1 MKLEN
6 MKRTFL
12 VLLVLFATLF
22 ATAQDFTTEMKEDTT
37 HYNPVCVAND
47 TIYWSRMS
55 KWRAYYLQ
63 KRAPVW
69 KLSEK
74 DSKNFD
80 AKTRTFAAD
89 PRTTAMQVDLIR
101 YVLQQIGNKKLK
113 ALIKEN
119 PKAFVLVSL
128 FINKEGSIDNTM
140 ITFSCDD
147 TIVGNETIYNLLKN
161 VKSKFKF
168 PHYRELIDRYPYPNG
183 ETQVSFPVS
192 SRNIEQYIG
201 G

>member
-1 MKLEN
+1 MKTS
-6 MKRTFL
+6 RI
-12 VLLVLFATLF
+12 LLILAAFIMCLA
-22 ATAQDFTTEMKEDTT
+22 AQAQDFTTEMKEDTT
-37 HYNPVCVAND
+37 HYYPICVAND
-47 TIYWSRMS
+47 TIYWSQMY

-80 AKTRTFAAD
+80 AKNRTFAAD
-89 PRTTAMQVDLIR
+89 QRTTAMQVDIVR
-101 YVLQQIGNKKLK
+101 YVLQQIGTKKLK

-119 PKAFVLVSL
+119 PKAFVLVSM
-128 FINKEGSIDNTM
+128 FINKDGGIDNTM
-140 ITFSCDD
+140 ITFSCDE
-147 TIVGNETIYNLLKN
+147 TIVGNETIYKLLKS

-168 PHYRELIDRYPYPNG
+168 PHYRELKDKYPYPNG

>member
-1 MKLEN
+1 

-47 TIYWSRMS
+47 TIYWSQMS

-80 AKTRTFAAD
+80 AKEGVEPDVRQMMDILETYSNLPTS
-89 PRTTAMQVDLIR
+89 R
-101 YVLQQIGNKKLK
+101 Y
-113 ALIKEN
+113 
-119 PKAFVLVSL
+119 
-128 FINKEGSIDNTM
+128 D
-140 ITFSCDD
+140 C
-147 TIVGNETIYNLLKN
+147 
-161 VKSKFKF
+161 
-168 PHYRELIDRYPYPNG
+168 R
-183 ETQVSFPVS
+183 
-192 SRNIEQYIG
+192 
-201 G
+201 

>member
-1 MKLEN
+1 MK
-6 MKRTFL
+6 TS
-12 VLLVLFATLF
+12 VLFIALMLF
-22 ATAQDFTTEMKEDTT
+22 CLAAQAQEFTTEMKEDTT
-37 HYNPVCVAND
+37 HYYPICVASD
-47 TIYWSRMS
+47 TIYWSQMS
-55 KWRAYYLQ
+55 TSRAFYLQ

-89 PRTTAMQVDLIR
+89 QRTTAIHLDIVR
-101 YVLQQIGNKKLK
+101 YVLQQIGTKKLK
-113 ALIKEN
+113 AIIKEN
-119 PKAFVLVSL
+119 PKALVVVSL
-128 FINKEGSIDNTM
+128 FINKEGRIDNTM
-140 ITFSCDD
+140 ITFSCND
-147 TIVGNETIYNLLKN
+147 TIVGNETIYKLLKS

-168 PHYRELIDRYPYPNG
+168 PHYRELQDKYPYPNG

-192 SRNIEQYIG
+192 WRNMEQYIG

>member
-1 MKLEN
+1 

-47 TIYWSRMS
+47 TIYWSQMS

-128 FINKEGSIDNTM
+128 FINKEGNIDNTM
-140 ITFSCDD
+140 ITFSCDH
-147 TIVGNETIYNLLKN
+147 TTVGNETIYNLLKN
-161 VKSKFKF
+161 VKSKFNF
-168 PHYRELIDRYPYPNG
+168 PHYRELKDSYPYPNG
-183 ETQVSFPVS
+183 ETQVSFP
-192 SRNIEQYIG
+192 
-201 G
+201 

>member
-1 MKLEN
+1 MKTSRILLILAAYI
-6 MKRTFL
+6 MCL
-12 VLLVLFATLF
+12 VAQ
-22 ATAQDFTTEMKEDTT
+22 AQDFTTEMKEDTT
-37 HYNPVCVAND
+37 HYYPICVAND
-47 TIYWSRMS
+47 TIYWSQMS

-80 AKTRTFAAD
+80 AKTRTFASD
-89 PRTTAMQVDLIR
+89 QRTTAMQVDIVR
-101 YVLQQIGNKKLK
+101 YVLQQIGTKKLK

-119 PKAFVLVSL
+119 PKAFVLVSM
-128 FINKEGSIDNTM
+128 FINKDGGIDNTM
-140 ITFSCDD
+140 ITFSCDE
-147 TIVGNETIYNLLKN
+147 TIVGNETIYKLLKS

-168 PHYRELIDRYPYPNG
+168 PHYRELKDRYPYPNG

-192 SRNIEQYIG
+192 SRNIELYIG

>member
-1 MKLEN
+1 MKTS
-6 MKRTFL
+6 RI
-12 VLLVLFATLF
+12 LLILAAYIMCIVAQ
-22 ATAQDFTTEMKEDTT
+22 AQDFTTEMKEDTT
-37 HYNPVCVAND
+37 HYYPICVAND
-47 TIYWSRMS
+47 TIYWSQMS

-80 AKTRTFAAD
+80 AKTRTFASD
-89 PRTTAMQVDLIR
+89 QRTTAMQVDIVR

-119 PKAFVLVSL
+119 PKAFVLVSM
-128 FINKEGSIDNTM
+128 FINKDGGIDNTM

-147 TIVGNETIYNLLKN
+147 SIVGNETIYKLLKG

-168 PHYRELIDRYPYPNG
+168 PHYRELKDKYPYPNG

>member
-1 MKLEN
+1 MKTS
-6 MKRTFL
+6 RI
-12 VLLVLFATLF
+12 LLILAAYIMCIVAQ
-22 ATAQDFTTEMKEDTT
+22 AQDFTTEMKEDTT
-37 HYNPVCVAND
+37 HYYPICVAND
-47 TIYWSRMS
+47 TIYWSQMS

-89 PRTTAMQVDLIR
+89 QRTTAMQVDIVR

-119 PKAFVLVSL
+119 PKAFVLVSM
-128 FINKEGSIDNTM
+128 FINKDGGIDNTM
-140 ITFSCDD
+140 ITFSCDE
-147 TIVGNETIYNLLKN
+147 TIVGNETIYKLLKS

-168 PHYRELIDRYPYPNG
+168 PHYRELKDKYPYPNG

-192 SRNIEQYIG
+192 SRNIELYIG

>member
-1 MKLEN
+1 MNTTKI
-6 MKRTFL
+6 
-12 VLLVLFATLF
+12 LLMLAAFIMCLA
-22 ATAQDFTTEMKEDTT
+22 AQAQDFTTEMKEDTT
-37 HYNPVCVAND
+37 HYYPICVAND
-47 TIYWSRMS
+47 TIYWSQMS
-55 KWRAYYLQ
+55 TSHAFYLQ

-89 PRTTAMQVDLIR
+89 PRTTAMQVDVVR

-119 PKAFVLVSL
+119 PKALIVLSL
-128 FINKEGSIDNTM
+128 FINKEGGIDNTM
-140 ITFSCDD
+140 ITFSCNE
-147 TIVGNETIYNLLKN
+147 TIVGNESIYKVLKS

-168 PHYRELIDRYPYPNG
+168 PHYRELQDKYPYPNG
-183 ETQVSFPVS
+183 ETQISFPITW
-192 SRNIEQYIG
+192 RNMEQYIG

>member
-1 MKLEN
+1 MKTS
-6 MKRTFL
+6 RI
-12 VLLVLFATLF
+12 LLILAAYIMCIVAQ
-22 ATAQDFTTEMKEDTT
+22 AQDFTTEMKEDTT
-37 HYNPVCVAND
+37 HYYSICVASD
-47 TIYWSRMS
+47 TIYWSQVS

-63 KRAPVW
+63 KRAPRW

-89 PRTTAMQVDLIR
+89 PRTTAMQVDIVR

-119 PKAFVLVSL
+119 PKAFVLVSM
-128 FINKEGSIDNTM
+128 FINKDGGIDNTM
-140 ITFSCDD
+140 ITFSCDE
-147 TIVGNETIYNLLKN
+147 TIVGNETIYKLLKS

-168 PHYRELIDRYPYPNG
+168 PHYRELKDKYPYPNG

>member
-1 MKLEN
+1 MKA
-6 MKRTFL
+6 K
-12 VLLVLFATLF
+12 VIFATLVLVCLS
-22 ATAQDFTTEMKEDTT
+22 AQAQDFTTEMKEDTT
-37 HYNPVCVAND
+37 HYYPICVAND
-47 TIYWSRMS
+47 TIYWSQMS
-55 KWRAYYLQ
+55 TSRAFYLQ

-89 PRTTAMQVDLIR
+89 QRTTAIHPDIVR
-101 YVLQQIGNKKLK
+101 YVLQQIGTKKLK
-113 ALIKEN
+113 AIIKEN
-119 PKAFVLVSL
+119 PKALVVVSL
-128 FINKEGSIDNTM
+128 FINKEGRIDNTM
-140 ITFSCDD
+140 ITFFSCND
-147 TIVGNETIYNLLKN
+147 TIVGNETIYKLLKS

-168 PHYRELIDRYPYPNG
+168 PHYRELQDKYPYPNG

-192 SRNIEQYIG
+192 WRNMEQYIG

>member
-1 MKLEN
+1 MK
-6 MKRTFL
+6 TS
-12 VLLVLFATLF
+12 VLFIALMLF
-22 ATAQDFTTEMKEDTT
+22 CLAAQAQEFTTEMKEDTT
-37 HYNPVCVAND
+37 HYYPICVASD
-47 TIYWSRMS
+47 TIYWSQMS

-80 AKTRTFAAD
+80 AKNRTFAAD
-89 PRTTAMQVDLIR
+89 QRTTAMQVDIVR
-101 YVLQQIGNKKLK
+101 YVLQQIGTKKLK

-119 PKAFVLVSL
+119 PKAFVLVSM
-128 FINKEGSIDNTM
+128 FINKDGGIDNTM

-147 TIVGNETIYNLLKN
+147 TIVGNETIYKLLKS

-168 PHYRELIDRYPYPNG
+168 PHYRELKDKYPYPNG

-192 SRNIEQYIG
+192 SRNMEQYIG